1 VDRGFRQNPLGQ
13 TVPHPGQAESP
24 SDVEGQVP
32 DAVAKGQQ
40 GLDGGQDA
48 VTAGGGQGIER
59 IGEGLEIGQG
69 DARERLAC
77 RAAEAGDVGAVG
89 ALGVHGAAVEPY
101 ANSRRLRWQRTCQTF
116 QSTLSSLTSGVSAG
130 IRQQQFRRYALYMS
144 F

>member
-48 VTAGGGQGIER
+48 VTAGGQGIER

-89 ALGVHGAAVEPY
+89 ALGCARSGRGAI
-101 ANSRRLRWQRTCQTF
+101 CQFAET
-116 QSTLSSLTSGVSAG
+116 SLAKDLSDFSKYSK
-130 IRQQQFRRYALYMS
+130 
-144 F
+144 